1 LLGLE
6 DDTER
11 VRLAQMIA
19 TRQWSVRET
28 ESHVRK
34 ATQVR
39 SARATAAPPLLEV
52 ISEVMRAPGMRV
64 ELHQRANGSGR
75 IVVEFDDAQTRD
87 ALLERLGTL
96 ER

>member
-1 LLGLE
+1 
-6 DDTER
+6 
-11 VRLAQMIA
+11 
-19 TRQWSVRET
+19 
-28 ESHVRK
+28 
-34 ATQVR
+34 VR
-39 SARATAAPPLLEV
+39 SARATAAPPSLEV